1 MDGIGTLVLIS
12 VIMFAVL
19 GAITVLAH
27 IYNLNNIK
35 SKTVGDGQHGTAR
48 WARKD
53 EIKKVYKRRY
63 FLGLRSCNTFVNIFP
78 DDVPVLMF
86 IRLCV
91 VPLHLILE
99 SADLRFVFCGYSPI
113 EDNPSL
119 SVFVKQ
125 QVWIKWCAVIHDRSL
140 LS

>member
-35 SKTVGDGQHGTAR
+35 AKTVGDGQHGTAR

-53 EIKKVYKRRY
+53 EIRKVYKCSNDRCGRR
-63 FLGLRSCNTFVNIFP
+63 R
-78 DDVPVLMF
+78 
-86 IRLCV
+86 
-91 VPLHLILE
+91 
-99 SADLRFVFCGYSPI
+99 
-113 EDNPSL
+113 
-119 SVFVKQ
+119 
-125 QVWIKWCAVIHDRSL
+125 
-140 LS
+140 

>member
-35 SKTVGDGQHGTAR
+35 AKTVGDGQHGTAR

-53 EIKKVYKRRY
+53 EIRRTYKHIPFTPESWRK
-63 FLGLRSCNTFVNIFP
+63 GEGADGV
-78 DDVPVLMF
+78 DGVLMPF
-86 IRLCV
+86 R
-91 VPLHLILE
+91 
-99 SADLRFVFCGYSPI
+99 
-113 EDNPSL
+113 
-119 SVFVKQ
+119 
-125 QVWIKWCAVIHDRSL
+125 CANGWEIAA
-140 LS
+140 